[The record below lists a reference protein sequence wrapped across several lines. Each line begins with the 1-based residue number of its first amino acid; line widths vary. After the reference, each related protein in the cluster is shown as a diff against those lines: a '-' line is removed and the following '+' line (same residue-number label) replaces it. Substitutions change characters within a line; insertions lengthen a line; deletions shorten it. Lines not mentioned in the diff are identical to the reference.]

1 MFRHI
6 VLKSHKLGRVR
17 IKRYISGVSTIFLL
31 KGIKYLRKTI
41 LSEAKKR
48 G

>member
-1 MFRHI
+1 MYRRI
-6 VLKSHKLGRVR
+6 VSKSHKVGRVR
-17 IKRYISGVSTIFLL
+17 IKRYISGVSSIFLL
-31 KGIKYLRKTI
+31 KGIKYLRKAI